1 MTFRFADP
9 WWFAAL
15 APVAMLAWWA
25 ARRRA
30 RWVARVLLPGAS
42 TAVLLGRSVW
52 TRIEPAL
59 PWLRAMMLVLV
70 VVALARPQSG
80 STRETVS
87 SRGVDVVVALDI
99 SGSMRALDFQPLNR
113 LEVARRTLTE
123 FVDRRPGDRIG
134 LVAFGSYAATRCP
147 LTLDHDLL
155 RSLLAEVD
163 FAPDDEG
170 GTAIGMGLATA
181 VQRLRGSNAK
191 SRIVVLL
198 TDGRNNRGQIGPG
211 AAAEAARALDVRVY
225 TIGVG
230 TEGEVAVPV
239 QTAAGERYVMQR
251 QDLDEELLREI
262 AATTDGRYFR
272 ATNPDALR
280 DTLAVIDDLETT
292 DIESTVRV
300 LYAERFGLV
309 VIPALALLLLEW
321 ALVAT
326 RLRRI
331 P

>member
-15 APVAMLAWWA
+15 LPAAVVAAWA
-25 ARRRA
+25 LRRRS
-30 RWVARVLLPGAS
+30 RWIARVRLPGAP
-42 TAVLLGRSVW
+42 TAIALGRSVW
-52 TRIEPAL
+52 TRVEPAL
-59 PWLRAMMLVLV
+59 PWLRVATLVLV

-80 STRETVS
+80 STRESVR

-99 SGSMRALDFQPLNR
+99 SGSMRALDFKPLNR

-123 FVDRRPGDRIG
+123 FVSGRPGDRIG

-155 RSLLAEVD
+155 RALLAELD

-181 VQRLRGSNAK
+181 VQRLRGSDAK

-211 AAAEAARALDVRVY
+211 AAAEAAAALGVRVY

-230 TEGEVAVPV
+230 TEGEVPVPV
-239 QTAAGERYVMQR
+239 QTPAGERYTMQR
-251 QDLDEELLREI
+251 IDLDEDLLREI

-280 DTLAVIDDLETT
+280 ETLEVIDELETT
-292 DIESTVRV
+292 DIESRVRV
-300 LYAERFGLV
+300 LYAERFGLALL
-309 VIPALALLLLEW
+309 PALALLLLEW
-321 ALVAT
+321 TLVAT

>member
-9 WWFAAL
+9 WWFGL
-15 APVAMLAWWA
+15 LVPVAILALWV

-30 RWVARVLLPGAS
+30 RSLARVVLPETS
-42 TAVLLGRSVW
+42 VAVSLGRSTW
-52 TRIEPAL
+52 TRLEPAL
-59 PWLRAMMLVLV
+59 PWLRAATLVLV
-70 VVALARPQSG
+70 IFALARPQSG
-80 STRETVS
+80 STRESVT

-113 LEVARRTLTE
+113 LEVARRTLAE

-155 RSLLAEVD
+155 RSLLAEID

-181 VQRLRGSNAK
+181 VQRLRGSTAK

-211 AAAEAARALDVRVY
+211 AAAEAAKALGVRVY

-230 TEGEVAVPV
+230 TEGEVPVPV

-251 QDLDEELLREI
+251 QDLDEELLKEI

-280 DTLAVIDDLETT
+280 ETLGVIDKLETT
-292 DIESTVRV
+292 DIESRVRV
-300 LYAERFGLV
+300 LYAERFGLLL
-309 VIPALALLLLEW
+309 IPALGLLLVER